1 MKARSP
7 LPPTDRPYICL
18 GLEGSANKFGAG
30 IISHSPNPDAGKSK
44 RSGPSDIVS
53 VLSNVRHTYITPP
66 GQGFLP
72 ADTARHHKQWA
83 LKIIQKAVED
93 AGIQMQDV
101 DVIAY
106 TKGPGMG
113 SPLQSVALVA
123 RTLSLLYDKPLI
135 GVNHC
140 VGHIE
145 MGRHITKSNNPI
157 ILYVS
162 GGNTQVI
169 AYSQQRYRI
178 FGETLDIAVGN
189 CLDRFAR
196 VVGLPNDPAPGLNI
210 ELAARRGKR
219 LVALPY
225 ATKGMDV
232 TLSGLLTA
240 TEQYTQDPR
249 YRGPQANLAPGEDED
264 PANADKIITM
274 EDLCFTLQE
283 TVFAMLVEITERA
296 MAHVGSG
303 DVLIVGGVGC
313 NERLQQMMGIMAS
326 ERNGR
331 VFATDESF
339 CIDNGIM
346 IAQAG
351 LLAHRMGQ
359 RTPLSK
365 STVTQRYRTD
375 AVHVTWR

>member
-1 MKARSP
+1 MAVTASSTSPQVVNGKKRKVSP
-7 LPPTDRPYICL
+7 LPPAGAKPLATRYRPYICL

-30 IISHSPNPDAGKSK
+30 IISHSPNPNSS
-44 RSGPSDIVS
+44 RSSADIVK

-72 ADTARHHKQWA
+72 ADTARHHKEWA
-83 LKIIQKAVED
+83 LNIIRKAVDD
-93 AGIQMQDV
+93 AGVSMQNV

-123 RTLSLLYDKPLI
+123 RTLSLLYDIPLI

-169 AYSQQRYRI
+169 AYSQQKYRI

-219 LVALPY
+219 LLSLPY

-240 TEQYTQDPR
+240 TEQYITDAR
-249 YRGPQANLAPGEDED
+249 YRGPQANLAPGEDDD

-331 VFATDESF
+331 VFATDE
-339 CIDNGIM
+339 
-346 IAQAG
+346 
-351 LLAHRMGQ
+351 R
-359 RTPLSK
+359 
-365 STVTQRYRTD
+365 
-375 AVHVTWR
+375 